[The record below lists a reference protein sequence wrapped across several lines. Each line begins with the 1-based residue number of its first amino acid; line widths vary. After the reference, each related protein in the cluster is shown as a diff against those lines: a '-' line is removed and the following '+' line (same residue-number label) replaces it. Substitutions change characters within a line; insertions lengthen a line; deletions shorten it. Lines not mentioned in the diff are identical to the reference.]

1 MPTDL
6 DEMFATL
13 GRQADALPLG
23 PAASARRRGRQRTRT
38 RAALAAAAAVCL
50 ITGGLAVTTTHRRA
64 DPSPAASPL
73 PTVGKPIV
81 FGGTARSVT
90 TAISGDTAYALWVA
104 PDGTT
109 NVAGAD
115 LRTGAERFPAHALGT
130 FHQVNVMRAL
140 PKAVVVDVEEDS
152 GRTLYILD
160 PATGEQSWELP
171 VADGDDLVFYQN
183 DLVHMRLKTGETRAF
198 DWATGYETWRQPA
211 GADPVVHTVGMRMEA
226 DAPRA
231 GFSDPRLIQLT
242 KGNRVLIR
250 DAATG
255 KPLGSVPSPIVGN
268 DPYLAYEGKL
278 YTVGPTH
285 YSDTKKG
292 WSSYLIR
299 ETNLAAPFISRTVR
313 SGPAGRAL
321 YALAPCGPG
330 RICVLDTL
338 DSIPQLASIDVGTG
352 TEQWRVDAPPT
363 AFSLESSGGRVLAV
377 GGRSNALYYAD
388 GKQVLAPEDLAG
400 AHVGWFG
407 SAAVLSLGTDGE
419 VAKVLVENGDR
430 EVVGSVPPGTVA
442 WAWNNERL
450 VTATATEM
458 RVLNLGG

>member
-6 DEMFATL
+6 DEMFIAL
-13 GRQADALPLG
+13 GRQADTLPLG

-81 FGGTARSVT
+81 FGGTARNVT
-90 TAISGDTAYALWVA
+90 TAISGATAYAVWVA
-104 PDGTT
+104 PDGKT

-130 FHQVNVMRAL
+130 FNQVNVVRAL
-140 PKAVVVDVEEDS
+140 PKAVVVDVQEDMD
-152 GRTLYILD
+152 RMLYILD
-160 PATGEQSWELP
+160 PATGEQRWKLP
-171 VADGDDLVFYQN
+171 LADGDDHVYYEN
-183 DLVHMRLKTGETRAF
+183 DLVHMKMKTGETRAF
-198 DWATGYETWRQPA
+198 DWATGDETWRQPA

-255 KPLGSVPSPIVGN
+255 KSLGNVPGQIAWG
-268 DPYLAYEGKL
+268 DPYLAYEGTL
-278 YTVGPTH
+278 YTVVPLH
-285 YSDTKKG
+285 YTEAKKV

-299 ETNLAAPFISRTVR
+299 ETDLTAPYLSRSVR

-321 YALAPCGPG
+321 QALAPCGRG
-330 RICVLDTL
+330 KLCVLDTL
-338 DSIPQLASIDVGTG
+338 DSANQLASIDIGASA
-352 TEQWRVDAPPT
+352 ENWRVDAPPT

-377 GGRSNALYYAD
+377 GGRSNALYDTD
-388 GKQVLAPEDLAG
+388 GKQVLLPEDLAG
-400 AHVGWFG
+400 AHVGWIG
-407 SAAVLSLGTDGE
+407 SAAVLSLSTSGE

-430 EVVGSVPPGTVA
+430 EVIGSVPPGTTA

-450 VTATATEM
+450 VAATPTEM
-458 RVLNLGG
+458 RVLDLGG